1 MVLPYEDQLAGKLRR
16 SLRNIYYPY
25 EGDSD
30 DLDESDDSTEDEIY
44 FLVERLLAGAEN
56 GDFLV
61 LWSEGTTTWEPRSH
75 FQNQKLLKE
84 FEDSYHGYDDGV
96 DILDTRTVSGT
107 H

>member
-16 SLRNIYYPY
+16 SLRHIYYPY

-44 FLVERLLAGAEN
+44 FLVERLLARAEN

-75 FQNQKLLKE
+75 
-84 FEDSYHGYDDGV
+84 SR
-96 DILDTRTVSGT
+96 IRS
-107 H
+107 